1 MAVLAMGDERA
12 LAFLLQPLGR
22 HLAGMPLLQQAR
34 SLLGE
39 VVDLLERRAACDW
52 RHDMDAVRAAR
63 LHVTRQGELL
73 EQLVNQQ
80 GDLDRELEA
89 AIRRIEAGEDEARP

>member
-22 HLAGMPLLQQAR
+22 HLAGMPLLEQAR

-52 RHDMDAVRAAR
+52 RDDMDAVRAAR
-63 LHVTRQGELL
+63 LHVTRQVELL
-73 EQLVNQQ
+73 EQLVNKQ
-80 GDLDRELEA
+80 GDLDRKLEA
-89 AIRRIEAGEDEARP
+89 VVWRFESEEY